1 MRVKVIHT
9 ESGSVRM
16 LSENL
21 ANDKVYMAKQG
32 FVKAEVKKV
41 AEEKPVEITEEQPKK
56 KKSKK

>member
-9 ESGSVRM
+9 ESGKVRM
-16 LSENL
+16 LSDKL
-21 ANDKVYMAKQG
+21 ANDKEYMAKQG

-41 AEEKPVEITEEQPKK
+41 VEESTEEKPKK